1 MQCPKCKST
10 VDFSSSNC
18 PNCGFPLLP
27 MATIDVK
34 NSKVEEKKE
43 LNNQNVSQVSSINEN
58 IPPQM
63 VSPVSNLGS
72 NQPVES
78 VATLVNQTIDSVP
91 NQPVDNVAN
100 QLVESVS
107 KTNLNQNTETNQ
119 QQEVN
124 NKKKKK
130 EKMNKKQLKTNENKS
145 KKRVNKKV
153 VVLFILVV
161 ILLGVIGFL
170 LYYIFMGKE
179 DTKEIVVNND
189 STLIESTLS
198 DQEAVGLGESLWNY
212 SYDTIWCKKFTY
224 AEEPVTLSDG
234 KQGYEITNYDDVKSL
249 FSEDFKYKYGDQS
262 LGFNDIFGNVE
273 LEKKYYDSDKCSRN
287 ASIDYYKTDIT
298 AKEIKSDKIVYQA
311 QSKYCEN
318 ALVECTEDNATKN
331 VDNEFSI
338 IKSADKWVIQSFVLP
353 D

>member
-1 MQCPKCKST
+1 MQCPKCKSN
-10 VDFSSSNC
+10 VDFSSSSC

-34 NSKVEEKKE
+34 TSKVEEKKE
-43 LNNQNVSQVSSINEN
+43 LNKQDVSQVPKMNET
-58 IPPQM
+58 IQPQM
-63 VSPVSNLGS
+63 VPPVNNNMVSNQS
-72 NQPVES
+72 VEPVEP
-78 VATLVNQTIDSVP
+78 VATLVNQPSE
-91 NQPVDNVAN
+91 PV
-100 QLVESVS
+100 SS
-107 KTNLNQNTETNQ
+107 TKSNQNTETNQ

-124 NKKKKK
+124 KKKKQK
-130 EKMNKKQLKTNENKS
+130 KNKKQLKNNENKP